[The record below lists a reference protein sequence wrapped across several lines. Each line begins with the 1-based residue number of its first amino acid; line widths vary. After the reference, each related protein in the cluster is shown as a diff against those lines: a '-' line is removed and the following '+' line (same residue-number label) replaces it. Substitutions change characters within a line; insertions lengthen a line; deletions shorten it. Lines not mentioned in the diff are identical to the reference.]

1 MGGLGSSVKELH
13 GTVAAQKCWSY
24 GGPCG
29 LLGPC
34 ATSLDPR
41 LCARA
46 AHLPTASERGHL
58 HLRLILIL
66 FSKPM
71 AAQ

>member
-1 MGGLGSSVKELH
+1 MGGVGSSAKELR

-24 GGPCG
+24 GGPRG

-41 LCARA
+41 LCSGA
-46 AHLPTASERGHL
+46 AHLPTATERGHSYL
-58 HLRLILIL
+58 QLMLIL
-66 FSKPM
+66 FSQHE
-71 AAQ
+71 ATQ